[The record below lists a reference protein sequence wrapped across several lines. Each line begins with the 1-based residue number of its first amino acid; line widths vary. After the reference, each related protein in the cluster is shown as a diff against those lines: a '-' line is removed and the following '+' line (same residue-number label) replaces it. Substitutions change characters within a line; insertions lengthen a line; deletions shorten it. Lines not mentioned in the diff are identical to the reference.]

1 MTLNGEVTEK
11 GSVRLVSL
19 LLVRAMPRNV
29 TYLKLKKKNSQQ
41 SEDLSD
47 LEQLTRISNKFR
59 SELDAG
65 YFDRIGEGNFGYVYK
80 AQKGK
85 QDVAVKILKNKEDK
99 ALINNFEREADMLR

>member
-1 MTLNGEVTEK
+1 MLGWCCVK
-11 GSVRLVSL
+11 KC
-19 LLVRAMPRNV
+19 
-29 TYLKLKKKNSQQ
+29 YLSSILKKISQQ
-41 SEDLSD
+41 SEDLAD

-99 ALINNFEREADMLR
+99 DLINNFEREADMLR